1 MIERQPKPKPMASH
15 RSFGRRVNPQHSAPV
30 ARPPV
35 VVSRPKSKPDLAAIA
50 DEPASRP
57 AGGQPPFAD
66 DDELQAWKKA
76 RRFTI
81 PWRQISLMATLC
93 FGVASFVLPAATN
106 DAVQWLLLAL
116 MAASVYAGFAKR
128 RRNAR
133 N

>member
-1 MIERQPKPKPMASH
+1 MANH

-35 VVSRPKSKPDLAAIA
+35 VVVTPNSRPDFAAIA
-50 DEPASRP
+50 EYDPSSRP
-57 AGGQPPFAD
+57 AETPSLFP
-66 DDELQAWKKA
+66 DDELQAWKNA
-76 RRFTI
+76 RGFTL

-93 FGVASFVLPAATN
+93 FGVASFVLPAVTN

-116 MAASVYAGFAKR
+116 MAASFYAGFAKR